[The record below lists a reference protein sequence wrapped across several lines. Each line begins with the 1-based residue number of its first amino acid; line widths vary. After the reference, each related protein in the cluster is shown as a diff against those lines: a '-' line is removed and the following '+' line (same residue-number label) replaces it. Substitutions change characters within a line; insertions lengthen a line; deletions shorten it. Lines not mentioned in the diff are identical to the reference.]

1 MILYTKDF
9 CNAVRQVVRKHRAKV
24 HTRYTFGTSGQTR
37 MFTSF
42 GKRKIS
48 YNCIGTRK
56 QFNLIRKD
64 LVKLFKGTW
73 QQNFMKY
80 KWNTDGWKKNKVFRI
95 EGTCMFNDLTQQ
107 KFSENMKEH
116 LRNILWDK
124 LGNDTTACG
133 N

>member
-1 MILYTKDF
+1 MIMYTKDF

-64 LVKLFKGTW
+64 CWF
-73 QQNFMKY
+73 
-80 KWNTDGWKKNKVFRI
+80 I
-95 EGTCMFNDLTQQ
+95 SPC
-107 KFSENMKEH
+107 S
-116 LRNILWDK
+116 
-124 LGNDTTACG
+124 
-133 N
+133 